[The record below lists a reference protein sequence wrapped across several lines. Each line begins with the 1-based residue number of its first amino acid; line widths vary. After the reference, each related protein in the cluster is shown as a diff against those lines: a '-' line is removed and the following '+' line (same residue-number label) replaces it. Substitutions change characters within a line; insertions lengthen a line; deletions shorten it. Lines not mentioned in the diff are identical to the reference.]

1 MDYHDIYQLNMEDNN
16 MDYQLQPKDYKVPT
30 GYQVNTDKEY
40 QEMLIK
46 YPTFDSIKVGVIT
59 MSTDYKKNM
68 MSELETRKT
77 SLWFY
82 WQAQKALSYIQ
93 TMIDLYNEPDY
104 NYKDLSPGAYLVA
117 KEKIELDM
125 KGYKKDIAKA
135 DVFYNLIKLK
145 MMESK

>member
-1 MDYHDIYQLNMEDNN
+1 

-40 QEMLIK
+40 QEMFIK

-59 MSTDYKKNM
+59 MSTDYKTNM
-68 MSELETRKT
+68 LRELETRKT

-82 WQAQKALSYIQ
+82 WQAQKALFYIKM
-93 TMIDLYNEPDY
+93 MIDLYNEPGY
-104 NYKDLSPGAYLVA
+104 NYKELSPGAYLVA

-125 KGYKKDIAKA
+125 KGYKEDIAKA

>member
-1 MDYHDIYQLNMEDNN
+1 MEDNN
-16 MDYQLQPKDYKVPT
+16 MDYQLQPKDYKVPA

-46 YPTFDSIKVGVIT
+46 YPTFDSIKVGAIT
-59 MSTDYKKNM
+59 MSSDYKKNM

-82 WQAQKALSYIQ
+82 WQAQKALSYIN
-93 TMIDLYNEPDY
+93 TMIDLYNEPGY

-117 KEKIELDM
+117 KDKIELDM
-125 KGYKKDIAKA
+125 KGYKEDIAKA
-135 DVFYNLIKLK
+135 DVWYNLIKLK

>member
-1 MDYHDIYQLNMEDNN
+1 
-16 MDYQLQPKDYKVPT
+16 MDYQLQPKDYKVPA

-46 YPTFDSIKVGVIT
+46 YPTFDSIKVGAIT
-59 MSTDYKKNM
+59 MSSDYKGNMKNEM
-68 MSELETRKT
+68 EDRKT
-77 SLWFY
+77 ALWFY
-82 WQAQKALSYIQ
+82 FQAQKALSYIQ
-93 TMIDLYNEPDY
+93 TMIDLYNEPGY

-125 KGYKKDIAKA
+125 KGYKEDIAKA
-135 DVFYNLIKLK
+135 DVWYNLIKLK

>member
-1 MDYHDIYQLNMEDNN
+1 

-46 YPTFDSIKVGVIT
+46 YPTFDYIKVGAIT

-77 SLWFY
+77 SLFTG
-82 WQAQKALSYIQ
+82 KR
-93 TMIDLYNEPDY
+93 
-104 NYKDLSPGAYLVA
+104 
-117 KEKIELDM
+117 
-125 KGYKKDIAKA
+125 KKLCFI
-135 DVFYNLIKLK
+135 LR
-145 MMESK
+145 